1 VGNDYAERQREA
13 QEALSL
19 AEGLKGAGATSYQLP
34 AGKTKQRAAAP
45 NGCKGNRGIPGKG
58 VTGVKSVKCKIS
70 LMIECSGTRTRK
82 KEQEQEQ
89 FFCDAL
95 SQSQ

>member
-45 NGCKGNRGIPGKG
+45 NGAKGIGESPAK
-58 VTGVKSVKCKIS
+58 
-70 LMIECSGTRTRK
+70 
-82 KEQEQEQ
+82 
-89 FFCDAL
+89 A
-95 SQSQ
+95 